1 MTLTISDPQRH
12 EVDIEI
18 KLHINQKLFEKGYIT
33 EEMYE
38 SAKIIILKSWIS
50 RFYMIECI

>member
-38 SAKIIILKSWIS
+38 SAKIIILKS
-50 RFYMIECI
+50 